1 MRVDRNSKTSGNGRH
16 TAEQPPTGETSAP
29 KADENLEHR
38 ETTEIAALR
47 LLLDQFRRLG
57 EHFSYYVAAKT
68 DSVKLS
74 LRSTV
79 VGMTLGALGFVS
91 VVGLILMASW
101 FVLNGVAGGLGALF
115 GERPWLGS
123 IIAGLLLLA
132 GLGGGMYYALGRHA
146 RTARDRTVQ
155 KYEERRTQQPAQF
168 GGSVSD
174 GAEVTS
180 SEK

>member
-1 MRVDRNSKTSGNGRH
+1 MRVDRNSKISGNGRH

-79 VGMTLGALGFVS
+79 VRMTLGALGFVS
-91 VVGLILMASW
+91 VAGLILIASW
-101 FVLNGVAGGLGALF
+101 FVLNGIAGGLGGLF
-115 GERPWLGS
+115 GERSWLGS

-132 GLGGGMYYALGRHA
+132 GLGGGMYYAVRRHA
-146 RTARDRTVQ
+146 RTARKRTVE
-155 KYEERRTQQPAQF
+155 KYEKRQAQQQKRF
-168 GGSVSD
+168 GRSVSD
-174 GAEVTS
+174 GASATS